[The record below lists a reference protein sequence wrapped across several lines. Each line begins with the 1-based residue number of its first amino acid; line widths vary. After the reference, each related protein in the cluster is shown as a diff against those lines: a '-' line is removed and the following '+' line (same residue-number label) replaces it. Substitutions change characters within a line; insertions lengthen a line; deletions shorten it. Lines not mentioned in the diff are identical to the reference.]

1 MPRQVG
7 QAGGRFDVHHP
18 GRVRLSRPLAGV
30 VSTRCKVGQLLDTLE
45 GDDLATLEREASQAA
60 TTPAKALALA
70 LTREGHKVGDTT
82 VKDHRSDR
90 CACARERTP
99 A

>member
-1 MPRQVG
+1 M
-7 QAGGRFDVHHP
+7 
-18 GRVRLSRPLAGV
+18 RLPWPLAGV

-45 GDDLATLEREASQAA
+45 GADLATLEREASSEA
-60 TTPAKALALA
+60 TTPATALALA
-70 LTREGHKVGDTT
+70 LTREGNPVGDTT